1 MLLYKAVLV
10 SAAQRSD
17 SVIHIFLM
25 TLSIVKKE
33 KMNFPL
39 MLFNFQT

>member
-17 SVIHIFLM
+17 SVIHIYILNDFIN
-25 TLSIVKKE
+25 SKE
-33 KMNFPL
+33 RENE
-39 MLFNFQT
+39 LFSNAV